1 MNKDIIL
8 FDVDGTLVESGNKI
22 DNDEYYEIL
31 NKLKSKYEIGI
42 VGGGTLEKIIDQL
55 KYDKIIF
62 DHYFTECG
70 CVYHDNKLS
79 NIYKKN
85 IRNHP
90 LYKFINRLIKLAI
103 NYISNVDYNITGHF
117 IDLRNGIIYIS
128 LIGMQAN
135 NCERKYFID
144 LDKKYNYRQK
154 LLEILRNESIKLGIS
169 EKISINYGGS
179 VGIGIYPNEYDKK
192 QVIEFLNEKRVYNK
206 ILYFGDKYE
215 KDGND
220 YHIIN
225 HNLVTGYKINS
236 IEETFDILKTLI

>member
-8 FDVDGTLVESGNKI
+8 FDVDGTLVESGNEIEK
-22 DNDEYYEIL
+22 DEYYEIL
-31 NKLKSKYEIGI
+31 NSLKNKYEIGI
-42 VGGGTLEKIIDQL
+42 VGGGTLDKIKEQL

-70 CVYHDNKLS
+70 CVYHNSKLS

-90 LYKFINRLIKLAI
+90 LYENINKLIKLAI

-135 NCERKYFID
+135 NNERKYFIN
-144 LDKKYNYRQK
+144 LDKTYGYRPK
-154 LLEILRNESIKLGIS
+154 LLELLRDESVKLGIS

-192 QVIEFLNEKRVYNK
+192 QVIDYFKEKNKFNK
-206 ILYFGDKYE
+206 ILYFGDKYD

-236 IEETFDILKTLI
+236 IDETFNILKTLL